1 MGARTSPSSH
11 LPIQNVREIRGP
23 CNSCGSPRPHHIH
36 LLFILRVLLVLRYGG
51 PMMRGSAFVIIIMR
65 TPHHL
70 LLSTTQIAYRA
81 VHVGGGAVGPC
92 PRGHK
97 AESAAVGVQSSA
109 PQQKFRSVPFFSL
122 FFPTTT
128 TFHLSS
134 PLLTVF
140 TYIISYVFH
149 VEGSLIY
156 RMYIPYRTTTYDD
169 MMMIF

>member
-1 MGARTSPSSH
+1 
-11 LPIQNVREIRGP
+11 
-23 CNSCGSPRPHHIH
+23 
-36 LLFILRVLLVLRYGG
+36 
-51 PMMRGSAFVIIIMR
+51 MMRGSAFVIIIMR

-140 TYIISYVFH
+140 TYSTYIIFH
-149 VEGSLIY
+149 VEGSLILY
-156 RMYIPYRTTTYDD
+156 TVRYVHTVPYYDV
-169 MMMIF
+169 